1 MQFLALTTLRDL
13 AARCGLSVLGV
24 TGADRLQADLE
35 RLRSWQERG
44 LAAGMT
50 YMLRPPELLASPA
63 AVVPGARSVIT
74 VALFYDRTPVDPLP
88 AGHGRV
94 ARYAWGRDYH
104 KVLRKRL
111 EALVDLVRAEVGA
124 ALEARVFSDSVPL
137 LERALGSKAGLGF
150 VGKSS
155 MLIIPGKG
163 TFFFLGELLSNLEVQ
178 LDEPAAEPRGRHC
191 GSCKSCLTECPTQA
205 FVGERVLDAGR
216 CISYLTIEKRGALVE
231 AERRMIG
238 DWLFGCDVC
247 QEVCPFNFVSLKKGR
262 GAEVPELGAEAGVGP
277 SLALGELLSIRETS
291 AFQRRFSGTALMRAK
306 REGLL
311 RNASVVAA
319 NRRVEELEGELLS
332 ASMEDS
338 SGMVRQHAL
347 WAYVELVK
355 DAGSSGAARAAAR
368 LARALSDPDAG
379 VSAEAKMLL
388 SRLPN

>member
-1 MQFLALTTLRDL
+1 MQSLALTTLRDL
-13 AARCGLSVLGV
+13 AVRCGLSVLGI
-24 TGADRLQADLE
+24 TGADKLQADLE
-35 RLRSWQERG
+35 RLQSWQERG
-44 LAAGMT
+44 FAAGMT
-50 YMLRPPELLASPA
+50 YMLRSPELLANPA
-63 AVVPGARSVIT
+63 AIVPGARSVIT
-74 VALFYDRTPVDPLP
+74 VALFYDRTPVGPPP

-111 EALVDLVRAEVGA
+111 EALVDLIRAEVGA

-137 LERALGSKAGLGF
+137 LERALGSRAGLGF

-178 LDEPAAEPRGRHC
+178 LDEPTAEPRGGHC
-191 GSCKSCLTECPTQA
+191 GSCKSCLIECPTHA

-262 GAEVPELGAEAGVGP
+262 GAEVPELGAGAGVGP
-277 SLALGELLSIRETS
+277 WLPLRELLSIRDTASFE
-291 AFQRRFSGTALMRAK
+291 RRFSGTALMRAK

-311 RNASVVAA
+311 RNAAIVAA
-319 NRRVEELEGELLS
+319 NSRAEGLQAELLA
-332 ASMEDS
+332 ASLEDS
-338 SGMVRQHAL
+338 SAVVRQHAL

-355 DAGSSGAARAAAR
+355 DAGSSGAALAVGR
-368 LARALSDPDAG
+368 LRKALDDPDRA
-379 VSAEAKMLL
+379 VVAEAEGLL